1 VNYIVRPQL
10 IAALLCLLF
19 LSATQSFAGMT
30 PAEVKQFEQDKALAE
45 MGHPTGQYN
54 LGVCYERGEG
64 VARDAAQAAIWY
76 RRAATQGNMNAQFK
90 LGFFHSQGLG
100 VAKDDVQAIFWCLK
114 AAEQGDADAQVI
126 VGIAYDNGEGVTKN
140 FVEAVK
146 WLEKSAKQ
154 GNATAQR
161 SLATHYFFAKGVS
174 RDYVEAYAYFNL
186 AVVTDE
192 QARKPLEIM
201 ESKMSREEMSAGQR
215 RTRELKKEIE
225 DNLAAKRAGK

>member
-1 VNYIVRPQL
+1 MNFIARPQL
-10 IAALLCLLF
+10 IAALLCLVS
-19 LSATQSFAGMT
+19 LSATKSFAGMT

-45 MGHPTGQYN
+45 KGNPSGQCN
-54 LGVCYERGEG
+54 LGVCFERGEG
-64 VARDAAQAAIWY
+64 VARDTVQAAIWY
-76 RRAATQGNMNAQFK
+76 RRAAEQGHMNAQFN
-90 LGFFHSQGLG
+90 LGMMYINGLG
-100 VAKDDVQAIFWCLK
+100 VSKDSTLAFYWMRK
-114 AAEQGDADAQVI
+114 AAEQGDPLAQAC
-126 VGIAYDNGEGVTKN
+126 VGIAYDNGEGVSKN

-161 SLATHYFFAKGVS
+161 NLATHYFFAEGVS

-225 DNLAAKRAGK
+225 DNLAAKKATR